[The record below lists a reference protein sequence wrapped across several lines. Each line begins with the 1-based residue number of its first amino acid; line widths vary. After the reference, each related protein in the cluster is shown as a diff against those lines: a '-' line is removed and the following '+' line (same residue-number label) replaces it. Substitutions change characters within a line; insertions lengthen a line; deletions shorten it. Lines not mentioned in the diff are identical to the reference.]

1 MTDEELSAIE
11 ALANAAT
18 PLVWQADKPMED
30 GYPCPMCDG
39 EGDLTFT
46 ITEAG
51 GTCAAGV
58 QVFGIGKDLEAMR
71 KFHELA
77 LTNTQALIAEVRRLK
92 AEEKRLQETITK
104 LERRLEL
111 AENVCRLICAAGIHK
126 QHMDNLLDA
135 MNAWIKE
142 RDE

>member
-11 ALANAAT
+11 QEYL
-18 PLVWQADKPMED
+18 QS
-30 GYPCPMCDG
+30 YP
-39 EGDLTFT
+39 EEF
-46 ITEAG
+46 
-51 GTCAAGV
+51 TCAPS
-58 QVFGIGKDLEAMR
+58 
-71 KFHELA
+71 
-77 LTNTQALIAEVRRLK
+77 LIAEVRRLK
-92 AEEKRLQETITK
+92 ADQKKRLAYFQETITK

-111 AENVCRLICAAGIHK
+111 AENVCRLICAAGLHK

>member
-46 ITEAG
+46 TTEAG

-92 AEEKRLQETITK
+92 AIIGLVAKSQREPWDKALFNEACEAVEK
-104 LERRLEL
+104 
-111 AENVCRLICAAGIHK
+111 
-126 QHMDNLLDA
+126 
-135 MNAWIKE
+135 NAV
-142 RDE
+142 